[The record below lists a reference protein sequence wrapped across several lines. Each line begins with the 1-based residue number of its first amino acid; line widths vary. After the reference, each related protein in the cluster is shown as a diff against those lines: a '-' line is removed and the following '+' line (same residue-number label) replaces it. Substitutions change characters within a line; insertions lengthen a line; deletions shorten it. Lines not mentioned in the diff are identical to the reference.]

1 MSRQRQQIRIN
12 PIDTKPNVTVGI
24 SIPFNGTP
32 VFNSTYTTKDQIRS
46 NLINY
51 FLTNKGERLFN
62 PNFGGDL
69 RAFLFEQE
77 TDFDQL
83 HDYLTSQMELYF
95 PQITVTSIDV
105 NIDKDTQIITISI
118 DYSVNNSQDNV
129 QIQIEPQ

>member
-1 MSRQRQQIRIN
+1 MPRPRQQIRIN
-12 PIDTKPNVTVGI
+12 PIDTKPNVAVGI

-32 VFNSTYTTKDQIRS
+32 VFSSTYTTKDQIKS

-69 RAFLFEQE
+69 RASLFEQE

-83 HDYLTSQMELYF
+83 HDFLTTQMELYF
-95 PQITVTSIDV
+95 PQITVNSI
-105 NIDKDTQIITISI
+105 NIDINSDTQAITISI
-118 DYSVNNSQDNV
+118 NYSINNSEDNV
-129 QIQIEPQ
+129 QFQIEPQ

>member
-1 MSRQRQQIRIN
+1 MPRQRPQIRIN
-12 PIDTKPNVTVGI
+12 PIDTKPNVAVGI

-32 VFNSTYTTKDQIRS
+32 VFNSTYTTKDQVRS

-69 RAFLFEQE
+69 RASLFEQE

-83 HDYLTSQMELYF
+83 HDFLTTQMELYF
-95 PQITVTSIDV
+95 PQITVNNI
-105 NIDKDTQIITISI
+105 NIDINSDTQAISISI
-118 DYSVNNSQDNV
+118 DYSINNDQDNV
-129 QIQIEPQ
+129 QFQIEPQ

>member
-12 PIDTKPNVTVGI
+12 PIDTKPNVAVGI